1 MSAAAQEPEA
11 QASSVQHRV
20 DFAMSGSPLPLSW
33 VRAVEERG
41 ASLCGEVISIHSVLT
56 GGAQWFLSEGLFTNI
71 CTWLPRAQGWGGMG
85 EAFLGV
91 KPELGEDFRSL

>member
-1 MSAAAQEPEA
+1 
-11 QASSVQHRV
+11 
-20 DFAMSGSPLPLSW
+20 MSGSPLPLSW

-56 GGAQWFLSEGLFTNI
+56 GGAEWFLSKGLFTNI